1 VKVPTSVT
9 VPPNATSAGFT
20 ASVLAVTGTQ
30 TATLTAA
37 TSAGSSAFSLQL
49 VGGVPTLSASTTAVS
64 FGNVIAGQTAS
75 QSLTLSSTGTAP
87 VTISGTSIVG
97 SLFTSSGIATPFTL
111 NPGQTATLNLVF
123 ASPHASTFTG
133 VLTIANNSSLGNIV
147 VNMSAAGVAAPTLSA
162 ISCSVA
168 SMSAAGTDACTVSLT
183 AAAPSG
189 GTSVSLASNNAAVK
203 VPPSV
208 TVPANATSIG
218 FTAAV
223 ASVSSSQAATI
234 SATAGSASSTFSLQL
249 APAGVGTLAVNA
261 GSISFGNVALN
272 EAATQSVTLTSSGTS
287 AVTIN
292 SATVTGSGF
301 IQSGVTFP
309 ITLNPGQTATLNVQ
323 FDPTATGA
331 ATGALTFMSNSS
343 TGGTTVVGLSGTG
356 QSYQVDLTWDAPGSS
371 TDPVSGYHVYRATQ
385 GSSSYQL
392 LNSSVDVQTNY
403 TDSTGQ
409 SGAAYEYYVT
419 TVDSAGAESGPSNT
433 TSVTIP

>member
-1 VKVPTSVT
+1 VKVPASVT
-9 VPPNATSAGFT
+9 VPPNATSIGFT
-20 ASVLAVTGTQ
+20 AS
-30 TATLTAA
+30 
-37 TSAGSSAFSLQL
+37 
-49 VGGVPTLSASTTAVS
+49 
-64 FGNVIAGQTAS
+64 
-75 QSLTLSSTGTAP
+75 
-87 VTISGTSIVG
+87 
-97 SLFTSSGIATPFTL
+97 
-111 NPGQTATLNLVF
+111 
-123 ASPHASTFTG
+123 
-133 VLTIANNSSLGNIV
+133 
-147 VNMSAAGVAAPTLSA
+147 
-162 ISCSVA
+162 
-168 SMSAAGTDACTVSLT
+168 
-183 AAAPSG
+183 
-189 GTSVSLASNNAAVK
+189 
-203 VPPSV
+203 
-208 TVPANATSIG
+208 
-218 FTAAV
+218 V

-392 LNSSVDVQTNY
+392 LNSSVDAQTNY